1 MFVLLSI
8 PYHLPLLCCPVI
20 YAVPSTIFMCCS
32 HTVSSIFFM
41 MACYPYRTIYHIV
54 LCYLYRTTY
63 HFLMMACYPYRTI
76 SCRVIYTVPH
86 TISHDVMLSIPYH
99 LPCFIMSCYPYRTTC
114 HFSLCHIIH
123 TVPSTIIMWCIQWE
137 NHVIEALQSLT
148 CVPRHYFFG
157 MHGSKEVLV
166 MELLSGEDMSAL
178 R

>member
-8 PYHLPLLCCPVI
+8 PYHLPLSCCPVI

-41 MACYPYRTIYHIV
+41 MTCYPYRTIYHIM
-54 LCYLYRTTY
+54 LSCYLYRTTY
-63 HFLMMACYPYRTI
+63 HFPMMACYLYRI
-76 SCRVIYTVPH
+76 IYHV
-86 TISHDVMLSIPYH
+86 
-99 LPCFIMSCYPYRTTC
+99 
-114 HFSLCHIIH
+114 SLCHVIH
-123 TVPSTIIMWCIQWE
+123 TVPSIIIMWCIQWE